1 MSTDLRIEQLMMRSH
16 RGQSLINQFDGW
28 DLRQRVFVILHRGTQ
43 SSLKINS
50 PPPCLLRAFAF
61 FSA

>member
-16 RGQSLINQFDGW
+16 RGQSLVNQFDGW
-28 DLRQRVFVILHRGTQ
+28 DLRQRVFVILTAARSLLSRLTVHRRAF
-43 SSLKINS
+43 
-50 PPPCLLRAFAF
+50 LRAFAF

>member
-28 DLRQRVFVILHRGTQ
+28 DLRQRVFVIALLP
-43 SSLKINS
+43 SSPLNNNGNPTIT
-50 PPPCLLRAFAF
+50 
-61 FSA
+61 